1 MAFLVPTNQREF
13 LLIIFAVVVTI
24 PRVKSDTTSGTSE
37 NSGKFVK
44 FVMFKQRAKFIFEEI
59 ERMVKVYVSYNF
71 MSNNIR

>member
-1 MAFLVPTNQREF
+1 MAFLVPTNQRKI
-13 LLIIFAVVVTI
+13 LLIIFAVVATI

-44 FVMFKQRAKFIFEEI
+44 FVMFKQRAKFIEEI

-71 MSNNIR
+71 MSNNFR